1 MIPDMSALPTPA
13 LTALAI
19 ALLLQIT
26 LAVISLVVLARTPRE
41 RLLFGK
47 KWPWVLIIVLIN
59 FIGAILFFAIGRRP
73 ARVADTHIGAP
84 TAGSVSQTV
93 QRLYG
98 DDRP

>member
-1 MIPDMSALPTPA
+1 MIPDLSAIPTPA
-13 LTALAI
+13 LALGI

-26 LAVISLVVLARTPRE
+26 LAAISLVVLARTPRE
-41 RLLFGK
+41 RLVSGK

-73 ARVADTHIGAP
+73 ASVADTHIGAP
-84 TAGSVSQTV
+84 TADGVSQTV